1 MIDLRGMMTESRNP
15 ESMNLDE
22 MTALEIVTVMNSE
35 DMKVPQAIKGQLP
48 MIAQAVDCCVSGI
61 KEGGRI
67 IYIGAGTSG
76 RLGIV
81 DASECPPTFGVSH
94 DLVVGLMAGGMK
106 AMSHAVEG
114 AEDSRELCVEDL
126 RKLDLRK
133 SDTVVGLAAS
143 GRTPY
148 VLGGLEYAN
157 SIGCRTVSIACNTD
171 SAIGKEAK
179 VKIEVPVGPEV
190 LTGSTRLKA
199 GTAQK
204 LVLNMI
210 TTATMV
216 RLGKCY
222 QNLMV
227 DMVQSNA
234 KLKIRA
240 QNMVM
245 DATGVDRD
253 EAIDILEKAQGSVKT
268 AIVMILASCSCEEAL
283 NRLSASEG
291 HVRQAVMQ

>member
-35 DMKVPQAIKGQLP
+35 DMKVPQAIKSQLP

-245 DATGVDRD
+245 DATGVDLD

>member
-1 MIDLRGMMTESRNP
+1 
-15 ESMNLDE
+15 
-22 MTALEIVTVMNSE
+22 
-35 DMKVPQAIKGQLP
+35 
-48 MIAQAVDCCVSGI
+48 
-61 KEGGRI
+61 
-67 IYIGAGTSG
+67 
-76 RLGIV
+76 
-81 DASECPPTFGVSH
+81 
-94 DLVVGLMAGGMK
+94 MAGGMK

>member
-1 MIDLRGMMTESRNP
+1 M
-15 ESMNLDE
+15 
-22 MTALEIVTVMNSE
+22 
-35 DMKVPQAIKGQLP
+35 
-48 MIAQAVDCCVSGI
+48 
-61 KEGGRI
+61 
-67 IYIGAGTSG
+67 
-76 RLGIV
+76 
-81 DASECPPTFGVSH
+81 
-94 DLVVGLMAGGMK
+94 
-106 AMSHAVEG
+106 
-114 AEDSRELCVEDL
+114 
-126 RKLDLRK
+126 
-133 SDTVVGLAAS
+133 
-143 GRTPY
+143 
-148 VLGGLEYAN
+148 
-157 SIGCRTVSIACNTD
+157 
-171 SAIGKEAK
+171 
-179 VKIEVPVGPEV
+179 KIEVPVGPEV

-253 EAIDILEKAQGSVKT
+253 EAIEILEKAQGSVKT

>member
-15 ESMNLDE
+15 ASMNIDE

-35 DMKVPQAIKGQLP
+35 DMKVPQAIKSQLP
-48 MIAQAVDCCVSGI
+48 MIAQAVDCCVEGI

-106 AMSHAVEG
+106 AMVQAVEG

-126 RKLDLRK
+126 KKLLLRK
-133 SDTVVGLAAS
+133 EDTVVGIAAS

-148 VLGGLEYAN
+148 VIGGLEYAN
-157 SIGCRTVSIACNTD
+157 SLGCNTVSVACNAN
-171 SAIGKEAK
+171 SAIGKVAK
-179 VKIEVPVGPEV
+179 VKIEVVVGPEV

-227 DMVQSNA
+227 DVVQSNA
-234 KLKIRA
+234 KLKVRA
-240 QNMVM
+240 QNIVI
-245 DATGVDRD
+245 DATGVDR
-253 EAIDILEKAQGSVKT
+253 ETAIDVLEKAGGSVKT

-283 NRLSASEG
+283 MRLEASEG
-291 HVRQAVMQ
+291 HVRQAVQQ

>member
-35 DMKVPQAIKGQLP
+35 DMKVPQAIKSQLP

-94 DLVVGLMAGGMK
+94 DLVVGLMAGGMR

-126 RKLDLRK
+126 KKLDLRK

-157 SIGCRTVSIACNTD
+157 SIGCRTVSIACNTV
-171 SAIGKEAK
+171 SAIGKVAK

-253 EAIDILEKAQGSVKT
+253 EAIEILEKAQGSVKT